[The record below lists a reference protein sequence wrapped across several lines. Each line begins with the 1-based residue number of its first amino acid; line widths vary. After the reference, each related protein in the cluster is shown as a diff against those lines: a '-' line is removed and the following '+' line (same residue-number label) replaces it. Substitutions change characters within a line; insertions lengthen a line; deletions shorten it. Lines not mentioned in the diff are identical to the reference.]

1 LRVLHGSQMPEAR
14 DALIMAFPHAAILI
28 DQAGLVVAHNAAAQK
43 LHPLIRIDTPLTFAI
58 RDPELL
64 GSVRRS
70 LEDGQTRR
78 FEVSERLPIER
89 AFAVQVAQ
97 AGNNCVLIVFD
108 DLTAGRKLER
118 MRVDFIANASHE
130 LRTPLASLLG
140 FVETLRGPARDDATA
155 REQFLG
161 IMDVQA
167 RRMARLIDDLLSL
180 SRIELNAHI
189 RPMDRVDLV
198 GVIRQ
203 VADALKPLAME
214 QNLTLQLDLAP
225 KTADVLGDRDELLRV
240 FDNLIENAIK
250 YASHGKRIDISLAR
264 AINGDFV
271 STVRDYGPG
280 ISPEHLPRLTERFYR
295 VDVAASR
302 GAGGTG
308 LGLALV
314 KHIINRHRGQMNIES
329 KPDEGTQFQISLAP
343 HQEA

>member
-1 LRVLHGSQMPEAR
+1 MPDSR
-14 DALIMAFPHAAILI
+14 NDALLMAYPHAAILI
-28 DQAGLVVAHNAAAQK
+28 DQAGYVVAHNAAAQK
-43 LHPLIRIDTPLTFAI
+43 LHPLIRVASPLTFAI

-64 GSVRRS
+64 GSVQRS

-78 FEVSERLPIER
+78 FEVSERLPVER

-97 AGNNCVLIVFD
+97 AGDNCVLIVFD

-140 FVETLRGPARDDATA
+140 FVETLRGPARDDVTA

-161 IMDVQA
+161 IMDIQA

-180 SRIELNAHI
+180 SHIELNAHI

-198 GVIRQ
+198 GVMRQ
-203 VADALKPLAME
+203 VADALKPLAAE
-214 QNLTLQLDLAP
+214 RSLTFHLDIEP
-225 KTADVLGDRDELLRV
+225 QSADISGDRDELLRV

-250 YASHGKRIDISLAR
+250 YASHGKRIDIGLMRSGNHDYVA
-264 AINGDFV
+264 
-271 STVRDYGPG
+271 SVRDYGPG
-280 ISPEHLPRLTERFYR
+280 IAPEHLPRLTERFYR

-302 GAGGTG
+302 DAGGTG

-314 KHIINRHRGQMNIES
+314 KHIINRHRGQMHIES
-329 KPDEGTQFQISLAP
+329 RPNEGTLFKISLAA
-343 HQEA
+343 HHEA